1 MKNKYDNIKKIIE
14 VFFKIDKISFA
25 NDNLNYLFDVA
36 LQIDKKVPKEKYKK
50 HFEELRLRNI
60 YSELEPLTIFFTFL
74 KTTLKANTLED
85 VEKIIP
91 TKLSDIITLISK
103 DKIKLYDFK
112 NLSTKEMIEFTND
125 FHKIFGLVFKGY
137 KHHVKRF
144 SEYEMIHDSKDVQI

>member
-36 LQIDKKVPKEKYKK
+36 LQIDKKVPKENYKK
-50 HFEELRLRNI
+50 HFEEFRLRNI